1 MMLIL
6 CMFAAIGFASNLALH
21 IVDQRRGGKMSKP
34 SEEAAKVSD
43 VASEQNFSIQ
53 DVQKA

>member
-43 VASEQNFSIQ
+43 VASE
-53 DVQKA
+53 